1 MVMNLLFRIL
11 VVIPVAYILACLVA
25 GLLVLLATIGV
36 GEDGSYLR
44 TYPRETLLLASALA
58 AWAGAF
64 ACIPALVAILMAEAF
79 GWRSLLF
86 YLLAGGAIG
95 LGYAWTF
102 KPPDAASASSAG
114 PELYLAAGLVG
125 GLVYWLLAGRS
136 ARLTIAKSESAP

>member
-102 KPPDAASASSAG
+102 EETDAAAGSSG

-125 GLVYWLLAGRS
+125 GLTYWLLAGRS